1 MSDPLAEI
9 EARIQRKRE
18 IVDAL
23 AGRSIESAVLTD
35 LPEDDE
41 SSETYR
47 ERLTLTFANGSRV
60 VIESVD
66 FEEYRSWLNVTEE
79 SA

>member
-1 MSDPLAEI
+1 MNDPLAEI

-23 AGRSIESAVLTD
+23 AGKSIESAVLTD
-35 LPEDDE
+35 LAEDDE
-41 SSETYR
+41 SSEADR
-47 ERLTLTFANGSRV
+47 ERLTLTFTNGSQV

-66 FEEYRSWLNVTEE
+66 FEEYRSWLNVTEG
-79 SA
+79 AA